1 MQLRRSLLL
10 FAILLGLAALA
21 ASIAGPRRE
30 AGRTRP
36 SPPPAPEP
44 SPRVRSEP
52 PALGQSTLRFLAGG
66 PATTRTLAVG
76 QPADVI
82 VAVRQPGQVEVEGL
96 GLTQAAEPVTPA
108 SFQVLVERPGRFE
121 VRFDPAG
128 RQGWSLVGT
137 LVARPRAAIR

>member
-21 ASIAGPRRE
+21 ASIASPGREGRRS
-30 AGRTRP
+30 RP
-36 SPPPAPEP
+36 SPPPG
-44 SPRVRSEP
+44 SEP
-52 PALGQSTLRFLAGG
+52 PQASSPSAAPDESTVRFVAGG
-66 PATTRTLAVG
+66 RPATRTLATG
-76 QPADVI
+76 QAADVT
-82 VAVRQPGQVEVEGL
+82 VAVREAGQVELEGL

-128 RQGWSLVGT
+128 QRGSSLVGT
-137 LVARPRAAIR
+137 LVARPRPGIK